1 MPEQAQGL
9 RLQVTYT
16 DLNGKPVSIDHL
28 RQGTDFTA
36 HISVENTGT
45 KDLTHLALTHILPTG
60 WEIFNER
67 LNGTASQ
74 PACTYQ
80 DIRDDR
86 VLTYFDL
93 KRGERKQF
101 ALRLQATYAGVFIL
115 PAVQC
120 EAMYDT
126 RIQARTRAGR
136 IEVNP

>member
-1 MPEQAQGL
+1 M
-9 RLQVTYT
+9 
-16 DLNGKPVSIDHL
+16 
-28 RQGTDFTA
+28 
-36 HISVENTGT
+36 ENTSP
-45 KDLTHLALTHILPTG
+45 KDVTHLALMHILPTG

-67 LNGTASQ
+67 MTGTAT
-74 PACTYQ
+74 PAAYTYQ

-101 ALRLQATYAGVFIL
+101 TLRLQATYAGTFIL

-126 RIQARTRAGR
+126 HIQARTRAGR
-136 IEVNP
+136 IEVTP

>member
-1 MPEQAQGL
+1 M
-9 RLQVTYT
+9 
-16 DLNGKPVSIDHL
+16 
-28 RQGTDFTA
+28 
-36 HISVENTGT
+36 ENTGT